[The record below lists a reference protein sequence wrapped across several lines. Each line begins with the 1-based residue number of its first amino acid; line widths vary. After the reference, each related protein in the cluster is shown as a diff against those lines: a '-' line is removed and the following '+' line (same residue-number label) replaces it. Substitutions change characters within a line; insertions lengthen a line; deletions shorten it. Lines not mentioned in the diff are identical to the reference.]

1 MGQKPKK
8 QSTANKAKPNNAA
21 KGKSTGSRKNA
32 KAQTAKKPVSQN
44 KEVKTI
50 YTAERNSKVEYIVV
64 NIISLFVFLAFGYVA
79 IMSFLQTSVIDPA
92 AYSSEKV
99 LYQNDIVVLNLLFT
113 AIFFAV
119 AFAFRKTYNFFS
131 KINIRFFE
139 IGIAVWVVLLG
150 FVWIFSVTSIP
161 AADSQNIFEAATR
174 AAKNDYTP
182 FIDGLKFYNKD
193 FYQGYSYFNFYPF
206 QLGFVLLSEIVYRIF
221 GTTSS
226 MSMQVINV
234 LSLASAYFA
243 LARMSRLVFKRR
255 SIEFFT
261 IVLLAACFQPILL
274 CTFVFGNILGMSL
287 VIWACLL
294 LVKYFHTG

>member
-8 QSTANKAKPNNAA
+8 QTTANKAKPNNAA
-21 KGKSTGSRKNA
+21 KGKSTGRKSA

-64 NIISLFVFLAFGYVA
+64 NIISLFVFLAFGYIT

-99 LYQNDIVVLNLLFT
+99 LYQNDIVILNLLFT

-150 FVWIFSVTSIP
+150 FVWI
-161 AADSQNIFEAATR
+161 
-174 AAKNDYTP
+174 
-182 FIDGLKFYNKD
+182 
-193 FYQGYSYFNFYPF
+193 
-206 QLGFVLLSEIVYRIF
+206 
-221 GTTSS
+221 
-226 MSMQVINV
+226 
-234 LSLASAYFA
+234 
-243 LARMSRLVFKRR
+243 LV
-255 SIEFFT
+255 
-261 IVLLAACFQPILL
+261 
-274 CTFVFGNILGMSL
+274 
-287 VIWACLL
+287 
-294 LVKYFHTG
+294 